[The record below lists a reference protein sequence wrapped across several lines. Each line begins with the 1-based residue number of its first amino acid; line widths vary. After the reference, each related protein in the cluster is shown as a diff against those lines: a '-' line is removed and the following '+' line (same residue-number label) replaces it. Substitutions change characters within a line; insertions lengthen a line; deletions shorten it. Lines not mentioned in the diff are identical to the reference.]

1 MRAAIRELTRFV
13 ASVLVVTGAMLIAD
27 AAITLAWQEPISA
40 LVASREQSRLDD
52 DLAALEQRYP
62 ASAGAQAAAAPSGR
76 VAAGYRRELRR
87 GEPVGRIALPTLD
100 RGYIVV
106 EGTDPATLRRGPGH
120 YPETALPGEGRTVAV
135 AGHRTTYLAPFRTLD
150 RLRRGDRIA
159 IRMPYGRFVYAVE
172 RTLIVEP
179 TDTWVTRDIGRE
191 RLVLTA
197 CHPLYS
203 AAQRIVVF
211 ARLAPSESDDPRIR

>member
-1 MRAAIRELTRFV
+1 MRSVLRELARFA
-13 ASVLVVTGAMLIAD
+13 ASVLLVTGAMLIAD

-40 LVASREQSRLDD
+40 VLASREQSRLED
-52 DLAALEQRYP
+52 DLTALEKRYP
-62 ASAGAQAAAAPSGR
+62 ATTGTRAGPAPTRR
-76 VAAGYRRELRR
+76 VAVRYRRALRR

-100 RGYIVV
+100 RGYILV

-120 YPETALPGEGRTVAV
+120 YPETALPGQGRTVAV

-150 RLRRGDRIA
+150 QLRRGDRIVV
-159 IRMPYGRFVYAVE
+159 RMPYGRFVYAVE
-172 RTLIVEP
+172 RTLIVDP
-179 TDTWVTRDIGRE
+179 TAIWVTRDVGRE

-211 ARLAPSESDDPRIR
+211 AGAT